1 MRMKLAVA
9 ALAAVP
15 SLAIAQDAV
24 APPAPAA
31 RATDETA
38 KGRFGVDY
46 TSQYFFR
53 GIRQESKGLILQPW
67 AEIAWSLVDGND
79 SLRSLDLTIGTWNS
93 LHSGPTGGGNGVW
106 YEGRGYV
113 DLAAAVG
120 EKWTFGMR
128 YTGYGNPNGAGPV
141 DGVDGFG
148 SVQEIAFRA
157 QLDDR
162 GYLGDVIDGG
172 LQPYAMVA
180 FETDGE
186 REYYFGDEIDANNG
200 IYGEFGLTPSFNT
213 GIGDDDLRVHM
224 PIKLGV
230 SLSDYYQD
238 SGTGKDEHFGFLD
251 VGLEVRQPLKFLPN
265 RMGPWQGV
273 VGVHALLLGDNCEER
288 NVGTPGGNGDEIEF
302 ILNVGL
308 STSF

>member
-9 ALAAVP
+9 AFAAVP
-15 SLAIAQDAV
+15 ALAV
-24 APPAPAA
+24 AQEAAAAPQAPAA
-31 RATDETA
+31 RETDETA
-38 KGRFGVDY
+38 KGRFGFDV

-93 LHSGPTGGGNGVW
+93 LQSGPSGGGNGVW

-128 YTGYGNPNGAGPV
+128 YTGYGNPNGAGAWGP
-141 DGVDGFG
+141 
-148 SVQEIAFRA
+148 VQEIAFRA

-186 REYYFGDEIDANNG
+186 REYYFGSNIDTNNG
-200 IYGEFGLTPSFNT
+200 IYGEFGVTPSFNT

-224 PIKLGV
+224 PIKMGV

-238 SGTGKDEHFGFLD
+238 SGTGKDEG
-251 VGLEVRQPLKFLPN
+251 RPSSACTPCCS
-265 RMGPWQGV
+265 
-273 VGVHALLLGDNCEER
+273 ATTAR
-288 NVGTPGGNGDEIEF
+288 NATSPPPAPTATRSSSS
-302 ILNVGL
+302 
-308 STSF
+308 STSACRRASDPRGRRAPAQAGAPSP